1 MSTRNDNQKPVTAQA
16 TKVEKRLDAAGWGLF
31 FIWIGVALLA
41 QLGWG
46 VGLLGVGVLALGGQG
61 ARIYSGLKADGFG
74 IGFGVL
80 LAVGGICHLL
90 DVRRDLTPVVCV
102 AAGLALVISALVN
115 RAKSHDTGSSPV
127 A

>member
-1 MSTRNDNQKPVTAQA
+1 MSTKNEMQTPVSAQA
-16 TKVEKRLDAAGWGLF
+16 AKVEKRLDALGWGLF

-61 ARIYSGLKADGFG
+61 ARFHSGLKVDGFG

-80 LAVGGICHLL
+80 LVAGGICHLL
-90 DVRRDLTPVVCV
+90 DVQHGLTPVLCV

-115 RAKSHDTGSSPV
+115 RAKNHDTGSSSV

>member
-1 MSTRNDNQKPVTAQA
+1 MSTKNDAQKPVTAQTA
-16 TKVEKRLDAAGWGLF
+16 KVEKRLDAIGWGLF

-46 VGLLGVGVLALGGQG
+46 VGLLGVGVLALGGQA
-61 ARIYSGLKADGFG
+61 ARFWSGLKMDGFG
-74 IGFGVL
+74 IGFGAL
-80 LAVGGICHLL
+80 LVVGGICHLL
-90 DVRRDLTPVVCV
+90 DIRHGLTPVICV

-115 RAKSHDTGSSPV
+115 RAKNHDTGSSSV

>member
-1 MSTRNDNQKPVTAQA
+1 MSTRNDAQKPVTVQTA
-16 TKVEKRLDAAGWGLF
+16 KVERRLDAIGWGLF

-61 ARIYSGLKADGFG
+61 ARIWFGLKMDGFG
-74 IGFGVL
+74 IGFGVVL
-80 LAVGGICHLL
+80 VVAGICHLL
-90 DVRRDLTPVVCV
+90 DIRRDLTPVMCV
-102 AAGLALVISALVN
+102 VAGLALVISALVN
-115 RAKSHDTGSSPV
+115 RAKNHDTGSSSV